1 VQGNQDWY
9 WYDKSNGPLRRL
21 LGDNVAS
28 ITPVCGIH
36 LRWEV
41 EEKIARLLHRSD
53 GLFDNMH
60 VVMAIGTL
68 ARLVREERKRH
79 AKCLGG

>member
-1 VQGNQDWY
+1 MRRGVQGNQDWY

-41 EEKIARLLHRSD
+41 EEKIARPLHRSD
-53 GLFDNMH
+53 GLFD
-60 VVMAIGTL
+60 VSVTRATSSQGV
-68 ARLVREERKRH
+68 A
-79 AKCLGG
+79 